1 MRKIWAVCYNDRLF
15 SENEQ
20 MPKANE
26 LKRGMVVEINDE
38 PHVVKNIEVRNP
50 SSRGAS
56 TLYKIRFTHLK
67 TKQKLDET
75 LKGDDLLK
83 EADSVK
89 AAIQYSYQD
98 GGDYVFMNMDDYEQ
112 YMLNEG
118 DIEDQL
124 GYSTKGL
131 EGITGILLDG
141 ALITIELPGTVEL
154 DIIETAPGM
163 KGASATSHT
172 KPAFMKTGLEVSVP
186 EYIEVGETIKINTAN
201 GKFISCA

>member
-1 MRKIWAVCYNDRLF
+1 MPAYF
-15 SENEQ
+15 SEDEYV
-20 MPKANE
+20 PKANE

-38 PHVVKNIEVRNP
+38 PHVVKNVEVRNP

-89 AAIQYSYQD
+89 ATIQYSYQD
-98 GGDYVFMNMDDYEQ
+98 GDDYVFMNMDDYEQ
-112 YMLNEG
+112 YILNKN

-124 GYSTKGL
+124 GYLTEGL
-131 EGITGILLDG
+131 EGLTGILLDG
-141 ALITIELPGTVEL
+141 VLITIELPGTVEL
-154 DIIETAPGM
+154 EIVETAPGM
-163 KGASATSHT
+163 KGASATSRT
-172 KPAFMKTGLEVSVP
+172 KPAFMTTGHEVQVP
-186 EYIEVGETIKINTAN
+186 EYIETGETIKINTAN
-201 GKFISCA
+201 NKFISRA

>member
-1 MRKIWAVCYNDRLF
+1 
-15 SENEQ
+15 
-20 MPKANE
+20 MPAYFFEDEYVPRANE

-38 PHVVKNIEVRNP
+38 PHVVKNVEVRNP

-89 AAIQYSYQD
+89 ATIQYSYQD
-98 GGDYVFMNMDDYEQ
+98 GDDYVFMNMDDYEQ
-112 YMLNEG
+112 YILNKN

-124 GYSTKGL
+124 GYLTEGL

-141 ALITIELPGTVEL
+141 ILITIELPGTVEL
-154 DIIETAPGM
+154 EIVETAPGM
-163 KGASATSHT
+163 KGASATSRT
-172 KPAFMKTGLEVSVP
+172 KPAFMTTGLEVQVP
-186 EYIEVGETIKINTAN
+186 EYIETGETIKINTAN
-201 GKFISCA
+201 NKFISRA

>member
-1 MRKIWAVCYNDRLF
+1 MGVLIQCQIIFCEDVRV
-15 SENEQ
+15 
-20 MPKANE
+20 PKANE

-83 EADSVK
+83 DADSVK
-89 AAIQYSYQD
+89 ATIQYSYQD
-98 GGDYVFMNMDDYEQ
+98 GDDYVFMNMDDYEQ
-112 YMLNEG
+112 YILNKN

-124 GYSTKGL
+124 GYLTEGL
-131 EGITGILLDG
+131 EGLTGILLDG
-141 ALITIELPGTVEL
+141 ALIAIELPGTVEL
-154 DIIETAPGM
+154 EIVETAPGM
-163 KGASATSHT
+163 KGASATSRT
-172 KPAFMKTGLEVSVP
+172 KPAFMITGLEVQVP
-186 EYIEVGETIKINTAN
+186 EYIETGETIKINTVN
-201 GKFISCA
+201 NKFISRA

>member
-1 MRKIWAVCYNDRLF
+1 LDYFCEDVRVPR
-15 SENEQ
+15 
-20 MPKANE
+20 ANE

-38 PHVVKNIEVRNP
+38 PHVVKNVEVRNP

-83 EADSVK
+83 DADSVK
-89 AAIQYSYQD
+89 ATIQYSYQD
-98 GGDYVFMNMDDYEQ
+98 GDDYVFMNMDDYEQ
-112 YMLNEG
+112 YILNNN

-124 GYSTKGL
+124 GYLTEGL

-154 DIIETAPGM
+154 EIVETAPGM
-163 KGASATSHT
+163 KGASATSRT
-172 KPAFMKTGLEVSVP
+172 KPAFMITGLEVQVP
-186 EYIEVGETIKINTAN
+186 EYIETGETIKINTAN
-201 GKFISCA
+201 NKFISRA

>member
-1 MRKIWAVCYNDRLF
+1 
-15 SENEQ
+15 
-20 MPKANE
+20 MPDYFCEEKYVPRANE

-38 PHVVKNIEVRNP
+38 PHVVKNVEVRNP

-89 AAIQYSYQD
+89 ATIQYSYQD
-98 GGDYVFMNMDDYEQ
+98 GDDYVFMNMDDYEQ
-112 YMLNEG
+112 YILNIN

-124 GYSTKGL
+124 GYLTEGL
-131 EGITGILLDG
+131 EGLTGILLDG
-141 ALITIELPGTVEL
+141 VLITIELPGTVEL
-154 DIIETAPGM
+154 EIVETAPGM
-163 KGASATSHT
+163 KGASATSRT
-172 KPAFMKTGLEVSVP
+172 KPAFMTTGLEVQVP
-186 EYIEVGETIKINTAN
+186 EYIETGETIKINTAN
-201 GKFISCA
+201 NKFISRA

>member
-1 MRKIWAVCYNDRLF
+1 VFCYNAELF
-15 SENEQ
+15 FEDESV
-20 MPKANE
+20 PKANE
-26 LKRGMVVEINDE
+26 LKRGMVVEIHDE

-83 EADSVK
+83 EADCVK
-89 AAIQYSYQD
+89 VTIQYSYQD
-98 GGDYVFMNMDDYEQ
+98 GDDYVFMNMDDYEQ
-112 YMLNEG
+112 FILNKN

-124 GYSTKGL
+124 GYLTEGL

-141 ALITIELPGTVEL
+141 GLITIELPGTVEL
-154 DIIETAPGM
+154 EIVETSPGM
-163 KGASATSHT
+163 KGASATSRT
-172 KPAFMKTGLEVSVP
+172 KPAFMKTGLEVQVP
-186 EYIEVGETIKINTAN
+186 EYIETGEMIKINSAN
-201 GKFISCA
+201 NKFISRTS

>member
-1 MRKIWAVCYNDRLF
+1 MPAYFCEVKRV
-15 SENEQ
+15 
-20 MPKANE
+20 PKANE

-89 AAIQYSYQD
+89 ATIQYSYQD
-98 GGDYVFMNMDDYEQ
+98 GDDYVFMNMDDYEQ
-112 YMLNEG
+112 YILNKN
-118 DIEDQL
+118 DIEDHR
-124 GYSTKGL
+124 GYLTEGL

-141 ALITIELPGTVEL
+141 VLITIELPGTVEL
-154 DIIETAPGM
+154 EIVETAPGM
-163 KGASATSHT
+163 KGASATSRT
-172 KPAFMKTGLEVSVP
+172 KPAFMTTGLEVQVP
-186 EYIEVGETIKINTAN
+186 EYIETGEIIKINTAN
-201 GKFISCA
+201 CKFISRA

>member
-1 MRKIWAVCYNDRLF
+1 
-15 SENEQ
+15 
-20 MPKANE
+20 MPAYFFEDEYVPRANE

-38 PHVVKNIEVRNP
+38 PHVVKNVEVRNP

-89 AAIQYSYQD
+89 ATIQYSYQD
-98 GGDYVFMNMDDYEQ
+98 GDDYVFMNMDDYEQ
-112 YMLNEG
+112 YILNKN

-124 GYSTKGL
+124 GYLTEGL

-141 ALITIELPGTVEL
+141 ILITIELPGTVEL
-154 DIIETAPGM
+154 EIVETAPGM
-163 KGASATSHT
+163 KGASATSRT
-172 KPAFMKTGLEVSVP
+172 KPAFMTTGHEVQVP
-186 EYIEVGETIKINTAN
+186 EYIETGETIKINTAN
-201 GKFISCA
+201 NKFISRA

>member
-1 MRKIWAVCYNDRLF
+1 
-15 SENEQ
+15 

-38 PHVVKNIEVRNP
+38 PHVVKNVEVRNP

-56 TLYKIRFTHLK
+56 TLYKIRFTHLR

-89 AAIQYSYQD
+89 VTILYSYQD
-98 GGDYVFMNMDDYEQ
+98 GDDCVFMNMDNYEQ
-112 YMLNEG
+112 YILNKN

-124 GYSTKGL
+124 GYLTEGL

-141 ALITIELPGTVEL
+141 ALVIVELPGTVEL
-154 DIIETAPGM
+154 EIIETAPGM
-163 KGASATSHT
+163 KGASATSRT
-172 KPAFMKTGLEVSVP
+172 KPAHMATGLEVQVP
-186 EYIEVGETIKINTAN
+186 EYIITGEKIKINTAN
-201 GKFISCA
+201 NKFISRA